1 MRFVKFFKI
10 LNQLFS
16 VLCYLTLGSFFL
28 IIAFHWWPLEDAIE
42 TLYRVYHNYPF
53 SVIVG
58 LTGCGFIL
66 LGLLILRIVVK
77 TSPQNE
83 ALICRTDAGLV
94 SVSGRAIEDVA
105 RKVLKKSPF
114 VKEHKIKLGIRSQSI
129 MLSIRL
135 VLWANDS
142 LSGAV
147 QELQEE
153 IRTRLQKL
161 VGQDNQLEIDCG
173 IDRIQQPEDVVESTK
188 TVFSK

>member
-1 MRFVKFFKI
+1 VKFFNI

-16 VLCYLTLGSFFL
+16 VLCYLTLGSFFV

-58 LTGCGFIL
+58 VTGCGFIF
-66 LGLLILRIVVK
+66 LGLVILRVVVK

-83 ALICRTDAGLV
+83 ALICRTDAGIV
-94 SVSGRAIEDVA
+94 SISGRAIEDVA
-105 RKVLKKSPF
+105 RKVLKKSSF
-114 VKEHKIKLGIRSQSI
+114 VKEYKIKLGIRSQTI
-129 MLSIRL
+129 LLNIRL

-161 VGQDNQLEIDCG
+161 VGLDNQLEIDCG
-173 IDRIQQPEDVVESTK
+173 IDRIQQTDEIADTAK